1 MFTDHQLEV
10 LMGMLQRRQDP
21 NVPAQDYEDMLRLTV
36 SEQES
41 RRTARRKNEAARA
54 RRAAVES
61 PTEIPGLANDPIK
74 W

>member
-10 LMGMLQRRQDP
+10 LLGILQRRQDP
-21 NVPAQDYEDMLRLTV
+21 NVSTQDYEDMLRLAMG
-36 SEQES
+36 EQDS